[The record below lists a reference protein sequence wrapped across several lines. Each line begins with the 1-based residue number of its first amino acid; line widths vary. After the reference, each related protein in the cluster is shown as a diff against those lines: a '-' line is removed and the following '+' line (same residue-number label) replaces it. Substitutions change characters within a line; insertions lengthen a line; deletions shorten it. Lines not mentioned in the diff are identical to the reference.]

1 MFHNLFL
8 GPSTCKDDEF
18 YCGDDQCISNRWVCD
33 NEIDCRSRL
42 DELSCDDGGK
52 KIHSVTLGEIIRL
65 LPRQMIFLNYHY
77 ERFFVIMS
85 DSYAKQLQY
94 IKLKSRNI
102 I

>member
-52 KIHSVTLGEIIRL
+52 KIHSVTLGEIIRFT
-65 LPRQMIFLNYHY
+65 P
-77 ERFFVIMS
+77 
-85 DSYAKQLQY
+85 
-94 IKLKSRNI
+94 
-102 I
+102 